1 MADHDKIY
9 DCPVCE
15 AVQLQKLSPSEE
27 LELVLDYCDDCGGM
41 WFDAGEVRQLHLCS
55 PEVLSGR
62 ITMKKQLHTVECS
75 KCGFP
80 MTRAT
85 AACGACGRENIL
97 DCPGCG
103 SELERVQSE
112 NFTVD
117 VCRAC
122 RGVWFDNLDLSQVWN
137 LQIGNSNHSEG
148 MNASPSSEDG
158 RTEDTVIA
166 ILRHSRGGG
175 GENDGSEADDRSVDG
190 SGDHSGN
197 VFDSIAD
204 IIGGIFSGS
213 D

>member
-1 MADHDKIY
+1 
-9 DCPVCE
+9 
-15 AVQLQKLSPSEE
+15 
-27 LELVLDYCDDCGGM
+27 
-41 WFDAGEVRQLHLCS
+41 
-55 PEVLSGR
+55 
-62 ITMKKQLHTVECS
+62 MKKQLHTVECS

-148 MNASPSSEDG
+148 MNPSPSSEDG

-166 ILRHSRGGG
+166 ILRHSRGG
-175 GENDGSEADDRSVDG
+175 ENDGSEADGRSVDG